1 MNPEEL
7 RQNRYNYSVAYF
19 EFIKGIAT
27 NNDLIFM
34 FFEGDDISYY
44 GTRIEKYTCKYVP
57 LVCGG
62 KKEVKKVRELV
73 RINYPNIKTAF
84 FIDKDFDDEETGQ
97 YNTFVTECYSIEN
110 YYILNDVIKSIL
122 KQELL
127 ISEINDEY
135 KKAMKTYSK
144 LKSEYI
150 FAIIELNKIIMYIR
164 KNNISTIKLNLQA
177 FNIFKY
183 VTISLDKV
191 TTELTKQKVFEI
203 FKINQESIDKT
214 RFKDIDRYFNK
225 KNKEDIIR
233 GKYMFEFLLKYL
245 RLLIDDANNAGG
257 KVFTVKKTCKMRID
271 KSTALSDLSKYAKTT
286 KNLEQFL
293 KNYETKN

>member
-1 MNPEEL
+1 
-7 RQNRYNYSVAYF
+7 
-19 EFIKGIAT
+19 
-27 NNDLIFM
+27 
-34 FFEGDDISYY
+34 
-44 GTRIEKYTCKYVP
+44 
-57 LVCGG
+57 
-62 KKEVKKVRELV
+62 
-73 RINYPNIKTAF
+73 
-84 FIDKDFDDEETGQ
+84 
-97 YNTFVTECYSIEN
+97 
-110 YYILNDVIKSIL
+110 
-122 KQELL
+122 
-127 ISEINDEY
+127 
-135 KKAMKTYSK
+135 
-144 LKSEYI
+144 
-150 FAIIELNKIIMYIR
+150 MYIR